1 LKKILLTFA
10 QTSIFYK
17 NSNVSFQ
24 RMIHLIRE
32 KATPQQ
38 MTEMLDALGTY
49 IKLAVD
55 IRRKI
60 LAGGGI
66 LHADCE
72 AELLKDDSRQEDIWG
87 ADWFPDSQEVGFE
100 ALINIRPHQNNPAME
115 IQDPNI
121 RLKVESIIRE
131 LLER

>member
-1 LKKILLTFA
+1 M
-10 QTSIFYK
+10 
-17 NSNVSFQ
+17 
-24 RMIHLIRE
+24 MIHLIKE

-38 MTEMLDALGTY
+38 ITEMFEALGTY

-55 IRRKI
+55 TRRKI

-72 AELLKDDSRQEDIWG
+72 VELLNDGSRQENIWG
-87 ADWFPDSQEVGFE
+87 ADWFPESQEVQFE
-100 ALINIRPHQNNPAME
+100 ALINIRPRQNNPTMK

-121 RLKVESIIRE
+121 RFKIESIVKE
-131 LLER
+131 LLEGVK

>member
-1 LKKILLTFA
+1 
-10 QTSIFYK
+10 
-17 NSNVSFQ
+17 
-24 RMIHLIRE
+24 MIHLIRE

-72 AELLKDDSRQEDIWG
+72 AKLLSDGSRQEDIWG
-87 ADWFPDSQEVGFE
+87 ADWIPESQEIHFE
-100 ALINIRPHQNNPAME
+100 ALINIRPRQNNPTME
-115 IQDPNI
+115 IQDTNI
-121 RLKVESIIRE
+121 RFKVESIIKE
-131 LLER
+131 LLEGIK

>member
-1 LKKILLTFA
+1 
-10 QTSIFYK
+10 
-17 NSNVSFQ
+17 
-24 RMIHLIRE
+24 MIHLIGQ

-38 MTEMLDALGTY
+38 IEQMLEPLGTY

-72 AELLKDDSRQEDIWG
+72 S
-87 ADWFPDSQEVGFE
+87 
-100 ALINIRPHQNNPAME
+100 
-115 IQDPNI
+115 
-121 RLKVESIIRE
+121 E
-131 LLER
+131 LLEDGSKQDDMRMHSYEFGE